1 MTTQQIEH
9 FLKSNPEDL
18 QRSTK
23 FYFKTRNTFE
33 GVFIKAPDFLELK
46 KKNFWRIVTAKN
58 IDDYRQSNDV
68 SLSRIFNGSEFTKLS

>member
-18 QRSTK
+18 QRATK

>member
-18 QRSTK
+18 KRSTK

-46 KKNFWRIVTAKN
+46 KKNFWRVVTAKN
-58 IDDYRQSNDV
+58 IEDYRQSNDV